1 VTHMAVPRTRSWI
14 LISVCVGLFYALVG
28 ILFALPTTHAKA
40 WRWAAWVVSGLVY
53 GGHIVYERIRLGS
66 APVVAAWHVALGA
79 AVGAFGLAVGA
90 NVHSLL
96 VESTSEQHRL
106 LLLSLVLF
114 PVLTAVPAF
123 VVAFVAAVALG
134 RMRT

>member
-1 VTHMAVPRTRSWI
+1 MAVGAGI
-14 LISVCVGLFYALVG
+14 FYALVG
-28 ILFALPTTHAKA
+28 ILFAVPTTHAKA
-40 WRWAAWVVSGLVY
+40 WRWAAWVVSGLAY
-53 GGHIVYERIRLGS
+53 GGHIVHERIRLGS

-123 VVAFVAAVALG
+123 VVAFVAAVVLG